1 MWYRFEDSESV
12 GKLDVKHVQ
21 VVWYDMD
28 RGGACFDEDWIL
40 PGETGRETL
49 EKIGRILP
57 YVETGD
63 ETNKMDR
70 SRVFITFGNGDQ
82 YELML
87 RKLTPEQSRA
97 CCDFDGGR

>member
-1 MWYRFEDSESV
+1 MWYRFEEGEPV
-12 GKLDVKHVQ
+12 GKLNVKCVQ
-21 VVWYDMD
+21 VAWYDMD
-28 RGGACFDEDWIL
+28 RGGSCFDEDLIM
-40 PGETGRETL
+40 PEEDGIKTL

-57 YVETGD
+57 YVETEDANG
-63 ETNKMDR
+63 KLDR
-70 SRVFITFGNGDQ
+70 SRVFITFGNGDE